1 MTVHHHPRPHD
12 SGAVVKIDQPT
23 QPTPPLSWPDR
34 MAVAV
39 FVPDGPAP
47 SQLAGIAM
55 QAAGLPA
62 TAAGWDALA
71 GHTNEAD
78 PPPPTVPSGM
88 KLSAGAVIIER
99 DGRVWLVE
107 PTNHYGG
114 YHRTFPKGTIES
126 GWSLRATAVKE
137 AFEETGLL
145 VQLGAF
151 LTDVPRT
158 TSITR
163 YFIAKRIGG
172 TPADMGWET
181 QAVWLVPPSQ
191 LALLAS
197 HANDTPIR
205 AAISAL

>member
-1 MTVHHHPRPHD
+1 MTGHHHPRPHD

-99 DGRVWLVE
+99 DGRVWLLE

-151 LTDVPRT
+151 LIDVPRT

-163 YFIAKRIGG
+163 YFIANRISG

-181 QAVWLVPPSQ
+181 QAVWLAPAHDLDAMAPHINDKAI
-191 LALLAS
+191 LTALRS
-197 HANDTPIR
+197 R
-205 AAISAL
+205 

>member
-1 MTVHHHPRPHD
+1 MTGHHHPRPHD

-78 PPPPTVPSGM
+78 PPPPTVPSGTHQPLWRVSSH
-88 KLSAGAVIIER
+88 LSKGHHRKRLVASGNGGEGSVRGNWAVGPAWGFPDR
-99 DGRVWLVE
+99 CAPHDQ
-107 PTNHYGG
+107 HYPILHRKPDQRHAGG
-114 YHRTFPKGTIES
+114 YGMGNPG
-126 GWSLRATAVKE
+126 
-137 AFEETGLL
+137 GLARP
-145 VQLGAF
+145 G
-151 LTDVPRT
+151 
-158 TSITR
+158 S
-163 YFIAKRIGG
+163 
-172 TPADMGWET
+172 
-181 QAVWLVPPSQ
+181 
-191 LALLAS
+191 
-197 HANDTPIR
+197 
-205 AAISAL
+205 